1 MSEITRWEGGGAVE
15 RAQTRAVTRLVDWA
29 QEADAAYTLAQKLT
43 TTTFCPEQF
52 RGKPADAAAA
62 MLAGGELG
70 LSPMSAMN
78 AFDVI
83 QGRAAPR
90 AITLRALAQAQGHDI
105 VLLESTA
112 TRCRMKAKRRGS
124 AEWQTI
130 TWTIDRAKDLNLTG
144 KSNWKQQ
151 PQAML
156 MARATSEVARLVAAD
171 ALLGVAGGYSAEE
184 VADGAGPD
192 VAYDEAPAPA
202 PAKRTLRR
210 APAPAPAP
218 VEDEP
223 AEEAE
228 VAEVVEDEGPADEAE
243 PDDDEPGVTAAQ
255 LKNIGRLMTKAE
267 ITERAHALE
276 YVSTVVGRKVG
287 SRKELTV
294 TEGSTLIE
302 ALMRDVG
309 ETPNEPDENFPA
321 SA

>member
-1 MSEITRWEGGGAVE
+1 MSEMTRWESGGAIE
-15 RAQTRAVTRLVDWA
+15 HAQTRAVTRLVDWA

-43 TTTFCPEQF
+43 TTAFCPEQF

-105 VLLESTA
+105 VLIESTA

-124 AEWQTI
+124 SEWQTI
-130 TWTIDRAKDLNLTG
+130 TWTIDRARDLNLTG
-144 KSNWKQQ
+144 KQNWKQQ

-184 VADGAGPD
+184 VADGAGPE
-192 VAYDEAPAPA
+192 ASYEEAPAPA
-202 PAKRTLRR
+202 RRTLRR
-210 APAPAPAP
+210 VPSPEASPVEEASADEVETAEAAAPA
-218 VEDEP
+218 EDAEIANEP
-223 AEEAE
+223 T
-228 VAEVVEDEGPADEAE
+228 
-243 PDDDEPGVTAAQ
+243 VTAAQ

-276 YVSTVVGRKVG
+276 YVATVVGRKVG

-294 TEGSTLIE
+294 TEASALIE

-309 ETPNEPDENFPA
+309 ETPNEPDPTFPGGDA
-321 SA
+321 A